1 MSVPTP
7 TPKPSPSPT
16 PTKPPVPKKI
26 AVPIYVKRL
35 VALAGAT
42 IIFLT
47 FLVNDAKRENMKELV
62 DSIEAAENAFQIQT
76 DSRRTYLEIKKFEQD
91 FAESRGQ
98 HPPKKP
104 APHFDTASGVQ
115 FDTWVSKNE
124 IDWNTIDAIEDDQP
138 LVDELLAHIAKLA
151 NRLPQG
157 GERIATLASL
167 KTENSDLKKRWDDA
181 FAGADKLEGSTD
193 SKEGFAKIEPLNL
206 QIDSLGQEFAKHSDN
221 VEKES
226 HSILEEAD
234 KERATTEESYRF
246 WTIVFRILYVFG
258 WAAGVAGI
266 LIGANEDE
274 VVEGLK
280 GD

>member
-1 MSVPTP
+1 
-7 TPKPSPSPT
+7 
-16 PTKPPVPKKI
+16 
-26 AVPIYVKRL
+26 VKRL

-42 IIFLT
+42 VIFLT

-62 DSIEAAENAFQIQT
+62 DSIETAENAFQILT

-98 HPPKKP
+98 HPLKKP
-104 APHFDTASGVQ
+104 ASHFDTVSGVQ
-115 FDTWVSKNE
+115 FDAWVSKNE
-124 IDWNTIDAIEDDQP
+124 IDWSTIDVIEDDLP

-151 NRLPQG
+151 TRLPEG
-157 GERIATLASL
+157 GQRLATLASL
-167 KTENSDLKKRWDDA
+167 KAENSDLKKKWNDG
-181 FAGADKLEGSTD
+181 FAGADELEGNTD

-206 QIDSLGQEFAKHSDN
+206 KIDALGQEFANHSNN
-221 VEKES
+221 VEKAS

-234 KERATTEESYRF
+234 KERATTEENYRF

-258 WAAGVAGI
+258 WAVGVVGI
-266 LIGANEDE
+266 LIGANEDT